1 MNSYELLEEILPEIT
16 EEFKKVLG
24 ALSELERTPTIEEME
39 TYIQAGMREIGA
51 RMMQALVS
59 ATGSGYEGSRIRCE
73 CGASAKFHSY
83 RKRRVQTTIGTPV
96 FRRAY
101 YYCESCDGGISPL
114 DEELG
119 ITRRG
124 ISKRLERSIC
134 RLSAV
139 EPFESV
145 AEDIY
150 EFTGASVCA
159 KTVQVVSESAG
170 EKVEA
175 ERRHESHEAIYGEM
189 EIEVEDKPSM
199 LCISMDGKMITTPS
213 GLREMKVGAV
223 YDLMS
228 AKEPR
233 NDGNK
238 FEPGR
243 ITYLGEFAEAE
254 SFGELMYVEGTRR
267 GADLADLLSVLGDG
281 AVWIWNQAKTHW
293 PKAIQIL
300 DYYHASE
307 HMWDL
312 GNTLYEQGSK
322 KASRFVTYK
331 LEQIW
336 AGKVNKVITALRK
349 LRVDTQEKAKKLMDT
364 IHYFEVNKD
373 RMQYPKYR
381 KMGLHIGSG
390 VVESACKQFG
400 ARLDQA
406 GMRWSEA
413 GAGAI
418 AALRSLKL
426 SQRWDQYWQPVRYPL
441 LS

>member
-1 MNSYELLEEILPEIT
+1 MNRDELLEEILPEMN
-16 EEFKKVLG
+16 EEFKKIIG
-24 ALSELERTPTIEEME
+24 ALSELGRTPTIEEME
-39 TYIQAGMREIGA
+39 TYIHAGMLKIGA
-51 RMMQALVS
+51 HIMQSLVS
-59 ATGSGYEGSRIRCE
+59 ARGSGYEGSRIRCE
-73 CGASAKFHSY
+73 CGSWAKFHSL
-83 RKRRVQTTIGTPV
+83 RERTVQTTIGTPT
-96 FRRAY
+96 FARAY
-101 YYCESCDGGISPL
+101 YYCKSCGRGFSPL

-124 ISKRLERSIC
+124 ISKKLERSIC

-159 KTVQVVSESAG
+159 KTVQIVSESAG

-175 ERRHESHEAIYGEM
+175 ERRHEADEAIYGKMKVEA
-189 EIEVEDKPSM
+189 EDKPSM

-213 GLREMKVGAV
+213 GQKEMKVGAV
-223 YDLMS
+223 YDLVP
-228 AKEPR
+228 AKKPR
-233 NDGNK
+233 KDGNE

-243 ITYLGEFAEAE
+243 ITYQGEFAEAE
-254 SFGELMYVEGTRR
+254 SFGELMYVEGTKR
-267 GADLADLLSVLGDG
+267 GADYAERVCVLGDG
-281 AVWIWNQAKTHW
+281 AVWIWNQAKAHW

-307 HMWDL
+307 HMWEL
-312 GNTLYEQGSK
+312 GNALYEQGSK
-322 KASRFVTYK
+322 KAQRFVIYK

-336 AGKVNKVITALRK
+336 NGKVGKVITALSK
-349 LRVDTQEKAKKLMDT
+349 LKADTQEKAKKLTDT

-381 KMGLHIGSG
+381 KMGFHIGSG
-390 VVESACKQFG
+390 IVESACKQFG

-406 GMRWSEA
+406 GMRWTEA

-426 SQRWDQYWQPVRYPL
+426 SGRWDQYWQPVRYPL
-441 LS
+441 LA

>member
-1 MNSYELLEEILPEIT
+1 MNRHELLEEILPEVT
-16 EEFKKVLG
+16 EEFNNILG
-24 ALSELERTPTIEEME
+24 ALSKLGRTPNLEEME
-39 TYIQAGMREIGA
+39 TYLHAGMLKIGA
-51 RMMQALVS
+51 RIMQSLVT
-59 ATGSGYEGSRIRCE
+59 ADGGGYKGSRIQCE

-83 RKRRVQTTIGTPV
+83 RKRTVQTTMGTPT
-96 FRRAY
+96 FERAY
-101 YYCESCDGGISPL
+101 YYCESCGRGMSPL
-114 DEELG
+114 CEELG

-124 ISKRLERSIC
+124 ISRRLERSIC
-134 RLSAV
+134 RLAAV

-145 AEDIY
+145 ADDIY

-159 KTVQVVSESAG
+159 KTAQVVSEAAG
-170 EKVEA
+170 EKIGADRRREA
-175 ERRHESHEAIYGEM
+175 AEAVYGEM
-189 EIEVEDKPSM
+189 EIEAEDKPSV

-223 YDLMS
+223 YDLMPARKPRS
-228 AKEPR
+228 NGNELEPR
-233 NDGNK
+233 
-238 FEPGR
+238 R

-254 SFGELMYVEGTRR
+254 SFGESMWVEGTRR
-267 GADLADLLSVLGDG
+267 GADHAGLLTVLGDG
-281 AVWIWNQAKTHW
+281 AVWIWNLAKAHW

-300 DYYHASE
+300 DYYHASR
-307 HMWDL
+307 HMWEL

-322 KASRFVTYK
+322 KAVRFVTYK

-336 AGKVNKVITALRK
+336 SGKVGKVIAALRK
-349 LRVDTQEKAKKLMDT
+349 LKADTQDAAKKLRDT
-364 IHYFEVNKD
+364 IRYFQANEN
-373 RMQYPKYR
+373 RMQYPQYR

-418 AALRSLKL
+418 ATLRSLKL
-426 SQRWDQYWQPVRYPL
+426 SGRWDQYWQPVRHPL
-441 LS
+441 LA